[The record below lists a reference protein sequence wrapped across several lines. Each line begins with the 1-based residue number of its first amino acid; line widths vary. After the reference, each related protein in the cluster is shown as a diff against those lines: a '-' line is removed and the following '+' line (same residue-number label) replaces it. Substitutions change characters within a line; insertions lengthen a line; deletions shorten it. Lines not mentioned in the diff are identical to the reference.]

1 MKVIAELSGTAD
13 GAARFFLAPWGN
25 KRPFF
30 SLKRGMEKVR
40 FKPFSIEVQGRL
52 VDFERPAV
60 MGILNVTPDSFYDG
74 GRHNGPEAL
83 VDHARKLIAEGADMV
98 DIGVVSSRPGAQLL
112 PPDVEAERLAEAVG
126 LVRQALPDAIL
137 SVDTCYSL
145 PALKAIEA
153 GADIVNDISGG
164 QFDDRMFQTVASLQ
178 VPYIL
183 MHNRA
188 LPSEM
193 QQHTGYDDIID
204 DLTKYFSAKL
214 DSLYRLGVKDVWID
228 PGFGFA
234 KTVEENYEL
243 LDRLDELTTLFRE
256 PLLTAL
262 SRKSMIYK
270 RLRTTPEEAL
280 TGTIALDAVA
290 LVKGSRLL
298 RVHDPKPA
306 LETIKLL
313 SI

>member
-1 MKVIAELSGTAD
+1 
-13 GAARFFLAPWGN
+13 
-25 KRPFF
+25 
-30 SLKRGMEKVR
+30 MERQK
-40 FKPFSIEVQGRL
+40 FTSFSITAQGRL
-52 VDFERPAV
+52 VTYDRPAV

-74 GRHNGPEAL
+74 GCHNDPTAL
-83 VDHARKLIAEGADMV
+83 VDHARWLLAEGADII

-112 PPDVEAERLAEAVG
+112 PPETEAQRLTEAVK
-126 LVRQALPDAIL
+126 LVRSAFPEAIL

-145 PALKAIEA
+145 PARKAVEA
-153 GADIVNDISGG
+153 GADIINDISGG
-164 QFDDRMFQTVASLQ
+164 QFDKEMFQVVANLQ

-193 QQHTGYDDIID
+193 QQHTGYDDIVD
-204 DLTKYFSAKL
+204 DLTKYFSQRL
-214 DSLYRLGVKDVWID
+214 DTLYRLGVKDIWID

-243 LDRLDELTTLFRE
+243 LHRLDELTSQFRE

-270 RLRTTPEEAL
+270 KLNTTPEEAL
-280 TGTIALDAVA
+280 NGTIALDAVA
-290 LVKGSRLL
+290 LEKGSRLL
-298 RVHDPKPA
+298 RVHDPRPA
-306 LETIKLL
+306 VETIKIL
-313 SI
+313 S

>member
-1 MKVIAELSGTAD
+1 MNRQLFI
-13 GAARFFLAPWGN
+13 
-25 KRPFF
+25 
-30 SLKRGMEKVR
+30 
-40 FKPFSIEVQGRL
+40 PFSITVQGRL
-52 VDFERPAV
+52 VTFERPAV

-74 GRHNGPEAL
+74 GRHLGPEAL
-83 VDHARKLIAEGADMV
+83 VNHARKLVAEGADIV

-112 PPDVEAERLAEAVG
+112 PPEVEAQRLAEAVT
-126 LVRQALPDAIL
+126 LVRQALPEVLL

-145 PALKAIEA
+145 PARKAVEA
-153 GADIVNDISGG
+153 GADIINDISGG
-164 QFDDRMFQTVASLQ
+164 QFDEAMFQTVANLQ

-204 DLTKYFSAKL
+204 DLTKYFSRHL
-214 DSLYRLGVKDVWID
+214 DTLYRLGVKDIWID

-234 KTVEENYEL
+234 KSLEENYEL
-243 LDRLDELTTLFRE
+243 LWRLDELTSLFRE

-270 RLRTTPEEAL
+270 KLGTTPDEAL
-280 TGTIALDAVA
+280 SGTIALDAIA
-290 LVKGSRLL
+290 LMKGSRLL
-298 RVHDPKPA
+298 RVHDPRPA
-306 LETIKLL
+306 LETIKLFETL
-313 SI
+313 